1 MLKKQYKIEMPIISS
16 ACFIISL
23 AVVLFIQGSI
33 PFVSIPT
40 LGQAVW
46 TTGFSQSFANS
57 SIFTIHATNFGN
69 PEPSAI
75 SFGLAGAYPASLFIR
90 LGLHPADAYSLMA
103 SIWFFVAFLGVW
115 KIARAFK
122 LSAIF
127 CALTSTLWLSMP
139 IVWWHAKYSMISMGI
154 SLLPLYFFMSLRI
167 LQCFGDSYKTLIR
180 LAGLYLLMVIISV
193 FMDGYSFMMFAVG
206 SSIMGGYSFWRFPE
220 NRRTIIKFSLPV
232 QIISFSLAY
241 FLYTSYIGVTK
252 FKPSSLNFFRGWGT
266 DLMFFSVP
274 SQGVHWL
281 WDSIGVSFARN
292 EHEQFGDA
300 SVWATTFALPLIIFG
315 IFSWWRVRRK
325 SMFATGFLIVALFGF
340 YMGMGP
346 SLKLNS
352 IKPEGVTARGMA
364 AEHAVLPSG
373 NAWLSKHVPGFMN
386 MRASYRWSAMGFLG
400 LWFLIVL
407 HLSIEQKN
415 RFKWFFVCFTIF
427 IIMSNMPDIKNKF
440 LLDCRNR
447 DSFHNIENSI
457 VKDFNKVVSKGEMVS
472 FLPYRNDF
480 LVNYLASR
488 TNINSY
494 NIGGD
499 KNLFEA
505 RKHWPKTMALFKM
518 GQIDKNFVPN
528 VIQLLVRGE
537 VDAVVLPNID
547 LLWAAH
553 HWPTPL
559 KFRKQINSVVA
570 KLSDSDLVEIDERTF
585 YAIVR
590 LRKNN

>member
-1 MLKKQYKIEMPIISS
+1 MLKNKYKIEMSIISS
-16 ACFIISL
+16 ACFVVSL

-33 PFVSIPT
+33 PFLSIPT
-40 LGQAVW
+40 LGQAIW

-75 SFGLAGAYPASLFIR
+75 AFGLAGAYPASLLIR

-103 SIWFFVAFLGVW
+103 AIWLFVAFVGAW

-122 LSAIF
+122 LSAVL

-139 IVWWHAKYSMISMGI
+139 IVWWHARYSMLSIGI
-154 SLLPLYFFMSLRI
+154 SLLPLYFFMSLRV
-167 LQCFGDSYKTLIR
+167 LQCFGDNYKTLIR
-180 LAGLYLLMVIISV
+180 FAGLYLLMAIIAI
-193 FMDGYSFMMFAVG
+193 FMDGYSFMMFVVS

-220 NRRTIIKFSLPV
+220 NRRTILKFSLPV

-241 FLYTSYIGVTK
+241 FLYTSYIGKTQ
-252 FKPSSLNFFRGWGT
+252 FKLSSLNFFRGWGA
-266 DLMFFSVP
+266 DLMFFAVP

-281 WDSIGVSFARN
+281 WDSMGVSLARN
-292 EHEQFGDA
+292 GHEQFGDA
-300 SVWATTFALPLIIFG
+300 SVWSTTFALPIIIFG

-325 SMFATGFLIVALFGF
+325 SMLATGFLLVALFGF

-352 IKPEGVTARGMA
+352 IKPEGVTARGMT
-364 AEHAVLPSG
+364 EEYAVVPLG
-373 NAWLSKHVPGFMN
+373 NAWLSKHIPGFMN
-386 MRASYRWSAMGFLG
+386 MRAAYRWSAMGFLG

-407 HLSIEQKN
+407 RFSIEQKN
-415 RFKWFFVCFTIF
+415 RFKWIFVCFTIF
-427 IIMSNMPDIKNKF
+427 IIVSNVPDMKKKF
-440 LLDCRNR
+440 LVDCSTR
-447 DSFHNIENSI
+447 DSFYNIEDSI
-457 VKDFNKVVSKGEMVS
+457 VRDLSKVISKGERVS

-499 KNLFEA
+499 KNLLAA
-505 RKHWPKTMALFKM
+505 RKHWPRAMTLFKM
-518 GQIDKNFVPN
+518 GRIDENFVPN
-528 VIQLLVRGE
+528 VIQLLVQQE
-537 VDAVVLPNID
+537 ADVVVLPHID
-547 LLWAAH
+547 LLQAAH
-553 HWPTPL
+553 SWPMPL
-559 KFRKQINSVVA
+559 KFKKQIDSVVA
-570 KLSDSDLVEIDERTF
+570 KLSNSDLVAIDERFF
-585 YAIVR
+585 YTIVR